1 MEDFFEDFRLNMKYY
16 REQKN
21 LNQCE
26 LAIQADCSNGLIGNI
41 EAGKAHPSFNTIIAV
56 SKALG
61 IHPADLFLR
70 NASQSKLETR
80 EYLKENLHKEIDR
93 FIDNDFPI

>member
-1 MEDFFEDFRLNMKYY
+1 MTDYFEDFRLNMKFY

-41 EAGKAHPSFNTIIAV
+41 EAGKAHPSFNTIVAIA
-56 SKALG
+56 KALDV
-61 IHPADLFLR
+61 HPADLFLR
-70 NASQSKLETR
+70 NASKSKLETR
-80 EYLKENLHKEIDR
+80 EYLKENLHRQIDKLL
-93 FIDNDFPI
+93 DSDFPI

>member
-1 MEDFFEDFRLNMKYY
+1 MEDYFDEFRFNMKYY
-16 REQKN
+16 REIKS

-41 EAGKAHPSFNTIIAV
+41 EAGKAHPSFNTIIAIA
-56 SKALG
+56 KALG

-70 NASQSKLETR
+70 NASQTKIETR
-80 EYLKENLHKEIDR
+80 EYLKESLHREIDKLIER
-93 FIDNDFPI
+93 DFPM

>member
-1 MEDFFEDFRLNMKYY
+1 MEDFFEDFRLNIKYY
-16 REQKN
+16 REKKS

-41 EAGKAHPSFNTIIAV
+41 EAGKAHPSFNTIIAIA
-56 SKALG
+56 KALE

-70 NASQSKLETR
+70 NASKSKFAIR
-80 EYLKENLHKEIDR
+80 EYLKESLHNEIDKL
-93 FIDNDFPI
+93 IEKDFPI